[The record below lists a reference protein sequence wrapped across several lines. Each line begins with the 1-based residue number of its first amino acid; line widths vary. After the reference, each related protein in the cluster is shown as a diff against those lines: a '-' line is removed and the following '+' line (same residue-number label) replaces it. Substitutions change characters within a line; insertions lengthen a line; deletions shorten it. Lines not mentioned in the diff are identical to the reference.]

1 MKMNRFFSIFL
12 CFVIL
17 TFAAMPAYADTV
29 TDTVELGLEVEAK
42 LSGDTPSTPETF
54 TFILE
59 SKDGAPMPE
68 NNTISLKGESSGYFS
83 PITFTELKDY
93 HYTLRQIAGSAEGY
107 TYDDTVYNVTVQ
119 VITDENGN
127 YTASVYIFEEGSE
140 LKNDKAVFVNR
151 YESPTVPTNPTNPT
165 KPTDEGGNPPQTGQ
179 TSAVPFWI
187 SLGGA
192 ALLALL
198 GILAFSGKRR
208 TR

>member
-1 MKMNRFFSIFL
+1 MI
-12 CFVIL
+12 
-17 TFAAMPAYADTV
+17 
-29 TDTVELGLEVEAK
+29 
-42 LSGDTPSTPETF
+42 
-54 TFILE
+54 
-59 SKDGAPMPE
+59 
-68 NNTISLKGESSGYFS
+68 
-83 PITFTELKDY
+83 
-93 HYTLRQIAGSAEGY
+93 
-107 TYDDTVYNVTVQ
+107 
-119 VITDENGN
+119 
-127 YTASVYIFEEGSE
+127 E
-140 LKNDKAVFVNR
+140 LKNDKAVFVNQ